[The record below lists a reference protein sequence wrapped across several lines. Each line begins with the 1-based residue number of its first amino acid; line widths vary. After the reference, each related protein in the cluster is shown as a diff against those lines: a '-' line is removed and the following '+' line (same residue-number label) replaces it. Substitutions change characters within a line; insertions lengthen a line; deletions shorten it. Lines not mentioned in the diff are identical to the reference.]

1 MFQSCDYKYLDY
13 DQEKGQYRYEITI
26 VDDDFT
32 ETTSS
37 AAAAASVRAA
47 SAAAAAATTA
57 IEIYSRRN
65 LNVAQNLWLLYQ
77 YQCERYPYW
86 AKYVLSDWQNYVPA
100 FKQYEEDIA
109 MYLTFS

>member
-13 DQEKGQYRYEITI
+13 DQEKGQYRCEITI

-32 ETTSS
+32 ETTS
-37 AAAAASVRAA
+37 AAAVAA
-47 SAAAAAATTA
+47 SAVVATTAA

-86 AKYVLSDWQNYVPA
+86 GKYILSDWQNYVPA
-100 FKQYEEDIA
+100 YSQYHDDLQ